1 MVLLFLVVLLDI
13 MIVLVRLVLLVI
25 VLVLVLM
32 AFMVFVVLVA
42 LCCRTRLGSSRTT
55 FKNGAKTLHT
65 KFYCVSINADLQ
77 FLFFT
82 SVKSSLNNS
91 CLESVFQ

>member
-1 MVLLFLVVLLDI
+1 MVLLFSLSWFFSVVLLFLVVLLDI
-13 MIVLVRLVLLVI
+13 MIVLVRLVRLVI

-55 FKNGAKTLHT
+55 FKNGARKPCTRS
-65 KFYCVSINADLQ
+65 FIA
-77 FLFFT
+77 
-82 SVKSSLNNS
+82 
-91 CLESVFQ
+91 